1 MNPMNADTPLWQ
13 QPEGKQ
19 PEFKRDLSSPQ
30 NVLKTLVA
38 FANSAE
44 GRLVIGVD
52 DARRVVGVAD
62 PLADEERICHLI
74 ADAIAPRVLPNV
86 EFMSVGDT
94 TVRVVE
100 VFPRGAHPHDRGKR
114 GPKLGVCLRL
124 GSSNRQARPDWMAET
139 RRTAAAM
146 VLDEQP
152 MLALSVQDLDLDA
165 MARWFGPQ
173 RPLHTARLQTLK
185 LLWGRERE
193 QHFPDAWVQCG
204 RFRGRDKVD
213 IFDQQDIHAHLR
225 PRAGSGPDYHDDS
238 RQTPKPPAT
247 LPHHAPGAGAAGGT
261 DHQGAPR
268 PMTRRNP
275 PVSSSLFP
283 LRSTD

>member
-1 MNPMNADTPLWQ
+1 
-13 QPEGKQ
+13 
-19 PEFKRDLSSPQ
+19 
-30 NVLKTLVA
+30 
-38 FANSAE
+38 
-44 GRLVIGVD
+44 
-52 DARRVVGVAD
+52 
-62 PLADEERICHLI
+62 
-74 ADAIAPRVLPNV
+74 
-86 EFMSVGDT
+86 
-94 TVRVVE
+94 
-100 VFPRGAHPHDRGKR
+100 
-114 GPKLGVCLRL
+114 
-124 GSSNRQARPDWMAET
+124 MAET

-173 RPLHTARLQTLK
+173 RPLDTARLQTLK
-185 LLWGRERE
+185 LLRADQGRLLPTRGAVLLWGRERE

-247 LPHHAPGAGAAGGT
+247 PPPHAPGACTAGGT
-261 DHQGAPR
+261 DPLEAPR